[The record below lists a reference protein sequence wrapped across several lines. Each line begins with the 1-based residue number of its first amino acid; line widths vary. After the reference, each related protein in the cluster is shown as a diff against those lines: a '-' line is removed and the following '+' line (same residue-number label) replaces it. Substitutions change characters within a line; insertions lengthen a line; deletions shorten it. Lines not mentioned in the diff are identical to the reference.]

1 MGSARKAANWL
12 TCTVCIGGTC
22 NPDRA
27 LFREAFGWT
36 ISEPGAPPAHLA
48 TVKAHP
54 HGIAGMIGKAPDE
67 GDPDHGVRP
76 DGLIVYVKV
85 PDVAATLE
93 RITAA
98 SGTTIWVRRRLRPG
112 S

>member
-1 MGSARKAANWL
+1 MGSARKATNWL
-12 TCTVCIGGTC
+12 TCMVCIEGTG

-54 HGIAGMIGKAPDE
+54 HGIAGMIGKVPDE
-67 GDPDHGVRP
+67 NGSDHGVRHEC
-76 DGLIVYVKV
+76 LIVYV
-85 PDVAATLE
+85 
-93 RITAA
+93 
-98 SGTTIWVRRRLRPG
+98 
-112 S
+112 